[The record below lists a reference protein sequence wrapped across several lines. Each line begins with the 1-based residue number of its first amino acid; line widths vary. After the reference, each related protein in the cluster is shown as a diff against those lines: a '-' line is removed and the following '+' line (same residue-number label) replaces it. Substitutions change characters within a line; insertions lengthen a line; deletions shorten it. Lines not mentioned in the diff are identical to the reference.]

1 MVSQRKPFIAIAP
14 YWVWLLPLIPLGFAL
29 ALYFGE
35 LQTPTFLFI
44 NRYTQL
50 LPDTLWTWFTFLG
63 NGWGIFALCFP
74 LLLLAPR
81 LLCAGLLASTVGGI
95 FSQILKPLLALPRPA
110 SVLALEDFY
119 RVGEPLLHRAMPSG
133 HTLTAFS
140 VAAGI
145 YFAANHTK
153 RGSIWW
159 IFILAGLSGISR
171 NALGA
176 HWFTDVLAGC
186 AVGLW
191 SGMLGAA
198 LVQYIPEGQLSP
210 NKIIPRLLALGGLGT
225 IYVLLTQTLDSTLN
239 QPLQYACA
247 LLVGITFALFVRAQ
261 LQNKIP

>member
-1 MVSQRKPFIAIAP
+1 MSLHRPFLSIAP
-14 YWVWLLPLIPLGFAL
+14 SWVWLLPLFPLGLAV

-35 LQTPTFLFI
+35 LQTPSFLLI

-50 LPDTLWTWFTFLG
+50 FPDTLWTWFTFLG

-81 LLCAGLLASTVGGI
+81 LLCAGLFASTIGGI
-95 FSQILKPLLALPRPA
+95 ISQTLKRLLDLPRPS

-119 RVGEPLLHRAMPSG
+119 RVGEPLLNRAMPSG

-145 YFAANHTK
+145 YFATEQSK
-153 RGSIWW
+153 RNAIWW

-186 AVGLW
+186 AIGLW

-198 LVQYIPEGQLSP
+198 IAQLIPENQLKP
-210 NKIIPRLLALGGLGT
+210 KMIIPRLLALGGLAS
-225 IYVLLTQTLDSTLN
+225 IYVLLSQTLDSSLN
-239 QPLQYACA
+239 HSLQYACA
-247 LLVGITFALFVRAQ
+247 LLVGITFALFVKAQ
-261 LQNKIP
+261 LPNKAS